1 MFGFVLFY
9 YLGKRFRNEESE
21 IDCTVYWKLINRD
34 DCRGDKEKKGITA
47 ILFHF
52 KSNLL
57 SYCD

>member
-34 DCRGDKEKKGITA
+34 DCRGDKERRKE
-47 ILFHF
+47 
-52 KSNLL
+52 
-57 SYCD
+57 